1 MSPPAMSRA
10 PGGGPDCV
18 FCPMVSRGCGLPT
31 AAVPA
36 RLLQCLCSAPGWGE
50 PAPALASPGPP
61 SPSPSRRQQWP
72 HLPAGIPSSP
82 PPPEPRA
89 ISILLFRCCASA
101 GCPTGAASNCTTA
114 ERRCLLPTRP
124 ALGRGAGSSPEG
136 SWGAEPAPVLTD
148 IPRARGQRAPYPLGP
163 AQTEGGC

>member
-18 FCPMVSRGCGLPT
+18 LCPILPRGYGLTP

-36 RLLQCLCSAPGWGE
+36 RLLRCLCPAPGWGE

-61 SPSPSRRQQWP
+61 SPSPGCRQRWP
-72 HLPAGIPSSP
+72 HLPAGIPFSP
-82 PPPEPRA
+82 PPAEPRA
-89 ISILLFRCCASA
+89 ISILLFGCCASA
-101 GCPTGAASNCTTA
+101 GCPTGAASNCTAA
-114 ERRCLLPTRP
+114 ERRHLLPTRP

-136 SWGAEPAPVLTD
+136 SWGAEPATVLTA
-148 IPRARGQRAPYPLGP
+148 IPRASWQRAPYPSGTP
-163 AQTEGGC
+163 QTAGGC